1 MINAIRKEDEDKPA
15 LLGLDYASDLWLE
28 KEIKSVANVTRA
40 DLRDTLDLAARIDL
54 RPTVEAVPLWEA
66 NRALCSLRAGG
77 QRGARVLEMRG

>member
-1 MINAIRKEDEDKPA
+1 VINAIRKEDEDKPA

-66 NRALCSLRAGG
+66 NRALRDLRAGG